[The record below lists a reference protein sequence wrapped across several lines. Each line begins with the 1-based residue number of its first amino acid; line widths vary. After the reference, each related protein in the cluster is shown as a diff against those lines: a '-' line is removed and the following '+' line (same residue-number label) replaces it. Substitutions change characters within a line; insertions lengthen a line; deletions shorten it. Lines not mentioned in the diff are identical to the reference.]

1 MTPAMTGTWTR
12 AAQLRAL
19 AAPLVRA
26 VHWQPVPV
34 AAAMA
39 SALLWWQDDRMA
51 DPTRA
56 VWMLRAVALL
66 LAVGVAFALDDRTRS
81 LLGAVPTPLWWRAAV
96 RLLVVG
102 APAALVWLI
111 SLSWVGARS
120 AGALPA
126 AALSLE
132 ALTLAAVVTA
142 LAGGLARW
150 RAVPDPGTVA
160 APVLLAVGLL
170 LPQLPEHVGLAVLP
184 GPGWDAAHVRWSV
197 LLAAAAVVLAVSLRD
212 PAARWRS

>member
-1 MTPAMTGTWTR
+1 MTPAMTGTRTR
-12 AAQLRAL
+12 AAQLRQL
-19 AAPLVRA
+19 AVPLVRA
-26 VHWQPVPV
+26 VRWQPVPV

-39 SALLWWQDDRMA
+39 SALLWWQDDRIA
-51 DPTRA
+51 DPTHA

-66 LAVGVAFALDDRTRS
+66 LAAGAAFALDDRTRS

-111 SLSWVGARS
+111 SLSWAEARS
-120 AGALPA
+120 AGSLPA
-126 AALSLE
+126 AGLSLE
-132 ALTLAAVVTA
+132 ALALAAVVTA
-142 LAGGLARW
+142 IAGGLARW

-160 APVLLAVGLL
+160 APVLLAAGFL
-170 LPQLPEHVGLAVLP
+170 LPQLPEPVGLAVLP
-184 GPGWDAAHVRWSV
+184 GPGWDAAHLRWSV
-197 LLAAAAVVLAVSLRD
+197 LLATAAGVLAVSLRD